1 MRQDATDLPALC
13 PSHEGTGFAHN
24 ALTMCSRCGCAAL
37 TLSAIL
43 TIAGCDIGDMSGLAQ
58 APTAPEVPEV
68 CAGQPAPTRDWN
80 YGIDSEG
87 DEALDFTDHERRALR
102 RLHARGRNGH
112 GVKVVIADVFYADGS
127 AGHGTAVAN
136 IARRYAPNA
145 TFFPIGQSDRLPAG
159 VDHTRLHLVNKSFAV
174 LSPDARDELP
184 VAQSRA
190 LRDDSTFG
198 SYAGL
203 DVYGAGNLLTAL
215 PGGDPARAEPTIRAN
230 GFVASLASG
239 LPVGDRG
246 YLHAKSAVLV
256 VGAVNYAPT
265 GDTWVLSHDEDG
277 HSARA
282 GAARNA
288 FIVAPD
294 DNRERS
300 FAGTSF
306 AAPRVTGALA
316 ILGQKC
322 PTLSPEQLAY
332 ILLRSARDLGAP
344 GVDAVY
350 GYGLLDP
357 ENAIERAQELVAGY
371 DDFDSTIPATTGP

>member
-1 MRQDATDLPALC
+1 VAL
-13 PSHEGTGFAHN
+13 A
-24 ALTMCSRCGCAAL
+24 
-37 TLSAIL
+37 LSAIL
-43 TIAGCDIGDMSGLAQ
+43 TIAGCEMGDMSASGS
-58 APTAPEVPEV
+58 APAPAAPAAPEV
-68 CAGQPAPTRDWN
+68 CAGQPAPTTRDWN
-80 YGIDSEG
+80 YDIDSGG

-102 RLHARGRNGH
+102 RLHARGWNGH
-112 GVKVVIADVFYADGS
+112 GVKVVIADVFYPDGS
-127 AGHGTAVAN
+127 ASHGTGVAS

-145 TFFPIGQSDRLPAG
+145 TFFLIGQSDSLPAG
-159 VDHTRLHLVNKSFAV
+159 VDHTRLHLVNKSFGV
-174 LSPDARDELP
+174 LSPDAEDELP

-198 SYAGL
+198 RYAGL
-203 DVYGAGNLLTAL
+203 DVYGAGNFPTAL

-230 GFVASLASG
+230 GFVESLASG
-239 LPVGDRG
+239 LAVGDRG

-256 VGAVNYAPT
+256 VGAVDYAPT
-265 GDTWVLSHDEDG
+265 GDTWVLSHGEVA

-294 DNRERS
+294 DNRGRG

-332 ILLRSARDLGAP
+332 ILLKSARDLGAP

-357 ENAIERAQELVAGY
+357 ENAINRAQELAAGY